1 MAQTKAPVISS
12 ISFPPKKLLLQGR
25 QVIKAAGLRDSAKQ
39 KRTNSIISSL
49 IFRSYLSQNGCG
61 SRNYTSVG
69 KSIAAE
75 NARETDGLVH
85 TTTSMPTIRNGF
97 DKQHAQVRLG
107 SFELGSKVLK

>member
-1 MAQTKAPVISS
+1 M
-12 ISFPPKKLLLQGR
+12 
-25 QVIKAAGLRDSAKQ
+25 
-39 KRTNSIISSL
+39 SSL

-85 TTTSMPTIRNGF
+85 TTTRVPTVRDGF
-97 DKQHAQVRLG
+97 DKQHADMRL
-107 SFELGSKVLK
+107 SPFELGSKEIERIANYVCRHYAEHGQPLRDKGVPPIRHTFN